1 MLFIT
6 RTILENVIQ
15 TLCISK
21 LLSLLYSNC
30 PQLFGT
36 ILHCLISFF
45 MGVFQESVNSFQTN
59 GMKEMH
65 VINEVVYTNLSTS
78 PKYAADQQEPLFS
91 D

>member
-1 MLFIT
+1 MYIKTFI
-6 RTILENVIQ
+6 VIV
-15 TLCISK
+15 LK
-21 LLSLLYSNC
+21 LSPIIWNNSPLSD
-30 PQLFGT
+30 F
-36 ILHCLISFF
+36 FF